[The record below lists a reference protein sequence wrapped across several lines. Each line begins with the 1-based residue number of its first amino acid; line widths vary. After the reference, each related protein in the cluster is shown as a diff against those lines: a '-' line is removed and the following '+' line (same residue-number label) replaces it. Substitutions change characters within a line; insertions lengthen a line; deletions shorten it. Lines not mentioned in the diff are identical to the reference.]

1 MSGAA
6 ETLKAA
12 LAKSSLTLE
21 QLVALPAREALR
33 LPLIGLKVLAE
44 ARRQAS
50 RRGGARAGS
59 GVKPTDGATNLVQ
72 IGLRIRADQKPKLAQ
87 LGGSVW
93 VRQAIDE
100 ASARRAAESMI
111 DECDE
116 SLRGMLGVDINEED
130 GFE

>member
-33 LPLIGLKVLAE
+33 LPLVGLKVLAE
-44 ARRQAS
+44 ANRQAR
-50 RRGGARAGS
+50 RRGGARAGA
-59 GVKPTDGATNLVQ
+59 GVKPADGATNLVL

-100 ASARRAAESMI
+100 AGET
-111 DECDE
+111 
-116 SLRGMLGVDINEED
+116 NEN
-130 GFE
+130 